1 MIEFWNACKGKLRQ
15 HYRRPAHSERDPQP
29 EQELEHPGIESQME
43 PKPDYGYETFRGYGR
58 LEGKSAIIT
67 GGDPGIGRALAREA
81 RQQGVCGSGG

>member
-1 MIEFWNACKGKLRQ
+1 MTEDQ
-15 HYRRPAHSERDPQP
+15 HTQQDPTQQYPQP
-29 EQELEHPGIESQME
+29 EYPEQDQRDQHPGIESQME
-43 PKPDYGYETFRGYGR
+43 PKPDYGYETYRGYGR